1 MADDDLQTRITL
13 VERTMVS
20 REQIVEREE
29 RLLARFEELTKRLNA
44 QAADDQRHT
53 LKVFSHEIGEQFR
66 SWADKI
72 HSERDDRDDKREAEA
87 LAKRQ
92 VEEAMNRPQMS
103 PIRGWIAANWMWVG
117 GVGLLVILL
126 RPDLATAVVRL
137 VL

>member
-1 MADDDLQTRITL
+1 MADDDLPTRVTL

-72 HSERDDRDDKREAEA
+72 HSERDDRDEKREAEVRAKQA
-87 LAKRQ
+87 L
-92 VEEAMNRPQMS
+92 EEARRRSEGS

-117 GVGLLVILL
+117 GIGILVVLL
-126 RPDLATAVVRL
+126 RPDLATAVVR
-137 VL
+137 VVM